1 MVGHGTLG
9 EREVV
14 MQYPMAMLGM
24 GDQKVKKEIRCR
36 QWDGACTPVAKS
48 GASLYSNRKYK
59 AGAPHATKTK
69 NRRTNK
75 RR

>member
-1 MVGHGTLG
+1 
-9 EREVV
+9 
-14 MQYPMAMLGM
+14 MQYLMAMLRV

-48 GASLYSNRKYK
+48 GASQYSNRKCK

-69 NRRTNK
+69 NRKTSK